1 MVSCGYLWLPVASC
15 GELWLPVVNEE
26 SDTLLYKMRAQN
38 SKKINVQVSVLNI
51 QVSVLPVVLAL
62 MAGKLHNKQS
72 INSMEHVMYVVTN
85 GVGYKS
91 KKNTLGRF

>member
-1 MVSCGYLWLPVASC
+1 MIHRHVQV
-15 GELWLPVVNEE
+15 
-26 SDTLLYKMRAQN
+26 RAQN

-62 MAGKLHNKQS
+62 MAGKLRNNQS

-85 GVGYKS
+85 GVGYKRKKTRWADS
-91 KKNTLGRF
+91 KSV